1 MVTRRG
7 SKLAHRIAHLF
18 PSACNITERRRGPR
32 FLVSLYNSHR
42 RLNKARNNA
51 YMRNAKVLDVVGQVL
66 QQQRAWRRE
75 DSNADC
81 QGDKD
86 FCQVDVECDSFVAGP
101 VNM

>member
-1 MVTRRG
+1 
-7 SKLAHRIAHLF
+7 
-18 PSACNITERRRGPR
+18 
-32 FLVSLYNSHR
+32 
-42 RLNKARNNA
+42 
-51 YMRNAKVLDVVGQVL
+51 MRNAKVLDVVGQVL